1 MKQSY
6 GSIAALMLML
16 HLFLWGWKA
25 AVTPLISISLPFGM
39 KMVSMAGMCILTI
52 AVYCISSARGTNLSL
67 WPKQHLLTA
76 AAVIL
81 VSLLTICSTAFCF
94 TQGVQEWLLLLYAS
108 VVTPLFEELLFRG
121 HIYAIQQHLHRNTFQ
136 IVVVNASLF
145 AVWHLGYIIT
155 PLWCGEWMALSK
167 LPVGFLYGLLLAYIR
182 SRTQST
188 ACCILTHGAMNS
200 FFG

>member
-6 GSIAALMLML
+6 GSVGTLMLML
-16 HLFLWGWKA
+16 HLFLFGWKA
-25 AVTPLISISLPFGM
+25 L
-39 KMVSMAGMCILTI
+39 
-52 AVYCISSARGTNLSL
+52 
-67 WPKQHLLTA
+67 
-76 AAVIL
+76 
-81 VSLLTICSTAFCF
+81 
-94 TQGVQEWLLLLYAS
+94 
-108 VVTPLFEELLFRG
+108 VTPLFEELLFRG

-167 LPVGFLYGLLLAYIR
+167 LLVGFLYGLLLAYIR